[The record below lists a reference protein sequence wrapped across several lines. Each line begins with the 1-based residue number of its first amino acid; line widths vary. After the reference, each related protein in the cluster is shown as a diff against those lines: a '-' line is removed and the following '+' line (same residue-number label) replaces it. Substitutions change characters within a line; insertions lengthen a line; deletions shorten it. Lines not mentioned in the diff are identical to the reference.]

1 MNDSLLLKFDFVD
14 FPNSKDFYQ
23 TIRKFLTD
31 KKTIL
36 TFYYILNK
44 VNKNP
49 KINIQNIM
57 EYVRFG
63 ISYNSDGVN
72 IRLSFEDD

>member
-1 MNDSLLLKFDFVD
+1 MNDSFLLRFDFED
-14 FPNSKDFYQ
+14 FPNSKDFYK

-36 TFYYILNK
+36 TFYYLLNK
-44 VNKNP
+44 VERNP
-49 KINIQNIM
+49 KINIQTIM

-63 ISYNSDGVN
+63 ISYNSNGVN
-72 IRLSFEDD
+72 IRLSFDDY